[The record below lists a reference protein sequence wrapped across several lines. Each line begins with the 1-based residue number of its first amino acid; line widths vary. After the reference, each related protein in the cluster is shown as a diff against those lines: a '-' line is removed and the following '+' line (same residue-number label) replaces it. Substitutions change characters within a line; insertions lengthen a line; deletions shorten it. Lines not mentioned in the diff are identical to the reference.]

1 MELSEHQLK
10 LLATL
15 DKHYPLEIQLA
26 GYGQAKWLSVARAL
40 KRRGL
45 AHSWKTGY
53 YSVTDVG
60 HKMMQDAQSGNKQGT
75 LDRKD

>member
-1 MELSEHQLK
+1 MELSEHQTK
-10 LLATL
+10 LLIAL

-26 GYGQAKWLSVARAL
+26 GYGRAKWLSVARAL

-53 YSVTDVG
+53 YSATEAG
-60 HKMMQDAQSGNKQGT
+60 HQLVLSTIGQPD
-75 LDRKD
+75 